1 MARLMLNFL
10 DMTTTTQTAAASTS
24 TLRRASQ
31 KMMNRWFYA
40 SVVAQSPELGLV
52 RGGDCAAR
60 LIGADK
66 VEVHSAGRRVVLTVA
81 QAKELVRAERLEGG
95 AVNWLSADA
104 SAQVDMGKFWIS
116 HN

>member
-10 DMTTTTQTAAASTS
+10 DMNTSTQTAAASAAP
-24 TLRRASQ
+24 RVSQ

-40 SVVAQSPELGLV
+40 SVVTAAPELGLV

-60 LIGADK
+60 LLGADK
-66 VEVHSAGRRVVLTVA
+66 VEVHSAGRRAVLTVA
-81 QAKELVRAERLEGG
+81 QAKELVRTERQADG
-95 AVNWLSADA
+95 AVHWLTADA
-104 SAQVDMGKFWIS
+104 AAQVDANKFWIS